1 MRFNRLVPEL
11 SALDIKKSLGF
22 YKKLGFKIEYQRKE
36 DKFAFLSFQGSQ
48 IMIQELRKNADSNDK
63 KSVWYTGELKHPFGR
78 GLHFQMEV
86 KDVTALFNKI
96 NKSKYPIKAPLT
108 DTWFRQDK
116 FLLGMRYFL
125 IMDPDGYLILFHQD
139 IGKKK
144 ANSK

>member
-1 MRFNRLVPEL
+1 MIDMRFNRLVPEL
-11 SALDIKKSLGF
+11 SVSDIQKSLDF
-22 YKKLGFKIEYQRKE
+22 YNRLGFKIEYQRKE

-48 IMIQELRKNADSNDK
+48 IMIEELRESNDK

-86 KDVTALFNKI
+86 KDVSTLFNNI
-96 NKSKYPIKAPLT
+96 NKNKYPIKAPLV
-108 DTWFRQDK
+108 DRWFRQNK

-144 ANSK
+144 AK

>member
-1 MRFNRLVPEL
+1 MIDMRFNRLVPEL
-11 SALDIKKSLGF
+11 SVSDIQKSLDF
-22 YKKLGFKIEYQRKE
+22 YNRLGFKIEYQRKE

-48 IMIQELRKNADSNDK
+48 IMIEELRESNDK

-86 KDVTALFNKI
+86 KDVSILFNNI
-96 NKSKYPIKAPLT
+96 NKNKYPIKAPLV
-108 DTWFRQDK
+108 DRWFRQNK

-144 ANSK
+144 AK

>member
-11 SALDIKKSLGF
+11 SVSNIKKSLDF
-22 YKKLGFKIEYQRKE
+22 YKKIGFKIEYQRKE
-36 DKFAFLSFQGSQ
+36 DKFVFLSFQGSQ
-48 IMIQELRKNADSNDK
+48 IMIQELRKETNSDDK

-86 KDVTALFNKI
+86 KDVTSLFNKI
-96 NKSKYPIKAPLT
+96 KRSKFPVKAPLV
-108 DTWFRQDK
+108 DNWFRQNK
-116 FLLGMRYFL
+116 LLLGVRYFL

-144 ANSK
+144 V

>member
-11 SALDIKKSLGF
+11 SVSNIKKSLDF
-22 YKKLGFKIEYQRKE
+22 YKKIGFKIEYQRKE

-48 IMIQELRKNADSNDK
+48 IMIQELRKETNSDDK

-86 KDVTALFNKI
+86 KDVTSLFNKI
-96 NKSKYPIKAPLT
+96 KRSKFPVKAPLV
-108 DTWFRQDK
+108 DNWFRQNN
-116 FLLGMRYFL
+116 FLLGVRYFL

-144 ANSK
+144 V